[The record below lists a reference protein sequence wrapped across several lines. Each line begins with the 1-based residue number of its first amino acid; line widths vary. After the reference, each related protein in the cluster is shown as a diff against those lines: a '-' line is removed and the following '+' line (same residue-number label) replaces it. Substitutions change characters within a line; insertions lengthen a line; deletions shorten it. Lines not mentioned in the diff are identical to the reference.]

1 MTDQE
6 LRELV
11 RESIAKQ
18 LGGPAQPNE
27 AWRSPEGGWRSP
39 SGLANTPAEPLHVH
53 ASHGVYAIARNDA
66 PSGASGDPDNGP
78 CIIEPS
84 VPCTHC
90 NYCKSHGH

>member
-1 MTDQE
+1 MNEQE
-6 LRELV
+6 LRALV

-18 LGGPAQPNE
+18 LGEPAPVGHL
-27 AWRSPEGGWRSP
+27 RTVSPDTRI
-39 SGLANTPAEPLHVH
+39 H
-53 ASHGVYAIARNDA
+53 ASHGIYTIARED
-66 PSGASGDPDNGP
+66 SDGP

>member
-11 RESIAKQ
+11 RASIARQ
-18 LGGPAQPNE
+18 LGEPAPVG
-27 AWRSPEGGWRSP
+27 ARP
-39 SGLANTPAEPLHVH
+39 SVPHMVDPRLH
-53 ASHGVYAIARNDA
+53 ASHGVYSIARED
-66 PSGASGDPDNGP
+66 DNGP
-78 CIIEPS
+78 CIIEPA

>member
-18 LGGPAQPNE
+18 LGGAAPAAHRRTE
-27 AWRSPEGGWRSP
+27 
-39 SGLANTPAEPLHVH
+39 PAASAAPIQIH
-53 ASHGVYAIARNDA
+53 ASHGVYAIARSDA
-66 PSGASGDPDNGP
+66 PTGASGDPDNGP

>member
-1 MTDQE
+1 MNDQE
-6 LRELV
+6 LRALV

-18 LGGPAQPNE
+18 LGQPA
-27 AWRSPEGGWRSP
+27 
-39 SGLANTPAEPLHVH
+39 PAPTPLHSGPH
-53 ASHGVYAIARNDA
+53 PSHGIYLIARDHDEGAAA
-66 PSGASGDPDNGP
+66 PDGNIP

>member
-1 MTDQE
+1 MNEQE
-6 LRELV
+6 LRALV

-18 LGGPAQPNE
+18 LGASAPAGHSR
-27 AWRSPEGGWRSP
+27 AVSADARI
-39 SGLANTPAEPLHVH
+39 H
-53 ASHGVYAIARNDA
+53 ASHGVYTIAREDE
-66 PSGASGDPDNGP
+66 NGP

>member
-11 RESIAKQ
+11 RDSIAKQ
-18 LGGPAQPNE
+18 LSGHRAPAAPAMREHAAGPSMVDS
-27 AWRSPEGGWRSP
+27 R
-39 SGLANTPAEPLHVH
+39 LH
-53 ASHGVYAIARNDA
+53 ASHAIYHLERDA
-66 PSGASGDPDNGP
+66 ADAGP

-84 VPCTHC
+84 VACNHC

>member
-1 MTDQE
+1 MNDQE
-6 LRELV
+6 LRALV

-18 LGGPAQPNE
+18 LGEPAPIGARPGGPSMVDP
-27 AWRSPEGGWRSP
+27 R
-39 SGLANTPAEPLHVH
+39 LH
-53 ASHGVYAIARNDA
+53 ASHGVYAIGRD
-66 PSGASGDPDNGP
+66 DENGP

>member
-18 LGGPAQPNE
+18 L
-27 AWRSPEGGWRSP
+27 AWRDP
-39 SGLANTPAEPLHVH
+39 SGLAEHAQPSSGLAERRPLTLH
-53 ASHGVYAIARNDA
+53 ASHGVYTIARE
-66 PSGASGDPDNGP
+66 DPDGP

-90 NYCKSHGH
+90 DYCKSHGH

>member
-11 RESIAKQ
+11 RDSIAKQ
-18 LGGPAQPNE
+18 LGGRRPAD
-27 AWRSPEGGWRSP
+27 A
-39 SGLANTPAEPLHVH
+39 PAMRGPASAPAMVDSRLH
-53 ASHGVYAIARNDA
+53 ASHALYRLERDA
-66 PSGASGDPDNGP
+66 ADAGP

-84 VPCTHC
+84 VPCNHC

>member
-18 LGGPAQPNE
+18 LGGAAPAE
-27 AWRSPEGGWRSP
+27 RSP
-39 SGLANTPAEPLHVH
+39 SGLANERPIQIH

>member
-1 MTDQE
+1 MNDSE
-6 LRELV
+6 LRSLV

-18 LGGPAQPNE
+18 LGAAAPRHDAHAHAHAGPTMVDQ
-27 AWRSPEGGWRSP
+27 R
-39 SGLANTPAEPLHVH
+39 LH
-53 ASHGVYAIARNDA
+53 ASHGVYDISRVD
-66 PSGASGDPDNGP
+66 DDGP

>member
-1 MTDQE
+1 MNDQE
-6 LRELV
+6 LRALV

-18 LGGPAQPNE
+18 LGRPGDLSGSAERREP
-27 AWRSPEGGWRSP
+27 SPDADFAR
-39 SGLANTPAEPLHVH
+39 LH
-53 ASHGVYAIARNDA
+53 ASHSVYMIPRDT
-66 PSGASGDPDNGP
+66 DDGP

>member
-18 LGGPAQPNE
+18 LGGASAPAE
-27 AWRSPEGGWRSP
+27 RK
-39 SGLANTPAEPLHVH
+39 TPAHPSSGAIQIH
-53 ASHGVYAIARNDA
+53 ASHGVYAIAR
-66 PSGASGDPDNGP
+66 DPDNGP

>member
-18 LGGPAQPNE
+18 LGGD
-27 AWRSPEGGWRSP
+27 GWRSP
-39 SGLANTPAEPLHVH
+39 SGLASPRAARTPAQSVHIH
-53 ASHGVYAIARNDA
+53 ASHGVYTLAREND
-66 PSGASGDPDNGP
+66 DGP

-90 NYCKSHGH
+90 NFCKSHGH

>member
-1 MTDQE
+1 MNEQE
-6 LRELV
+6 LRALV

-18 LGGPAQPNE
+18 LGEPAPVGWRGPLGPAHDSHHP
-27 AWRSPEGGWRSP
+27 
-39 SGLANTPAEPLHVH
+39 
-53 ASHGVYAIARNDA
+53 SHGVYLIARD
-66 PSGASGDPDNGP
+66 DENGP

>member
-18 LGGPAQPNE
+18 LG
-27 AWRSPEGGWRSP
+27 EGRRSP
-39 SGLANTPAEPLHVH
+39 SALANTPARPLQFH

-66 PSGASGDPDNGP
+66 ASDTSGDPENGP

>member
-1 MTDQE
+1 MNEQE
-6 LRELV
+6 LRALV

-18 LGGPAQPNE
+18 LGEPAP
-27 AWRSPEGGWRSP
+27 ATAVWRGVPMP
-39 SGLANTPAEPLHVH
+39 SEHF
-53 ASHGVYAIARNDA
+53 SHSVYAIARD
-66 PSGASGDPDNGP
+66 DDNGP

>member
-11 RESIAKQ
+11 RDSIAKQ
-18 LGGPAQPNE
+18 LGG
-27 AWRSPEGGWRSP
+27 G
-39 SGLANTPAEPLHVH
+39 HVRPHQREVAGPTMIDSRLH
-53 ASHGVYAIARNDA
+53 ASHAVYQITRDA
-66 PSGASGDPDNGP
+66 GDSEP

-84 VPCTHC
+84 VPCNHC